1 MNSVLKFTPD
11 WLKTTFL
18 PITLEKNSNIYK
30 NITLE
35 INDKNSKAILY
46 NEIDINSIIL
56 SFPKEKK
63 KSVIKTTKLNREIKL
78 LNYNML
84 DDRNYYFTPQDF
96 DNFLNDETFNI
107 DLCNINS
114 PLFKNNETHYETHY
128 KTHYETHYKT
138 HYETHYETHNKNNIK
153 NTSYNKFTDRLEDYY
168 LYINHVDQYID
179 NEDYSDNYQHE
190 NYNDSS
196 DEEFDLN

>member
-11 WLKTTFL
+11 WLKISFL
-18 PITLEKNSNIYK
+18 PISLENDTNIYK

-35 INDKNSKAILY
+35 INDKNSKAILF

-56 SFPKEKK
+56 SFPPQKK
-63 KSVIKTTKLNREIKL
+63 PSVIKTTKLNREKKL
-78 LNYNML
+78 LDYNML
-84 DDRNYYFTPQDF
+84 DDRNYCFTPQDF

-107 DLCNINS
+107 ELCNINS
-114 PLFKNNETHYETHY
+114 PLFKNKETDYETY
-128 KTHYETHYKT
+128 Q
-138 HYETHYETHNKNNIK
+138 ETHNKTHYKNYIE

-179 NEDYSDNYQHE
+179 NENYEDYSDNYQHE
-190 NYNDSS
+190 NYSDSS
-196 DEEFDLN
+196 DEELI